1 MRGEGIL
8 PPTGRTERAPLNRL
22 WYTLWYTDWVVTC
35 ATHSKSV
42 GAFTSLSMR
51 RVTTSRACTSITISA
66 PSVSR
71 SCWDVDVRD
80 YDVDVKDYDVDVK
93 DYDVDVKDY
102 NVDVKDYNV
111 DNKGSAAPGWD
122 VDGYNT
128 DVKGYN
134 ADGKGYNVD
143 VDLVG
148 ELPAHEVGEV
158 DELVDID
165 LEPGRHGLLADVAL
179 TVRRP
184 PGAVHRENRHRR
196 PVLHPVLAR
205 GALPKKGKTFIRGHR
220 RPVLHPVLARARRPA
235 ERGGEVVA
243 GQSFGKSLPRGCEF
257 EGEGCDFKGRGGEFE
272 GEGCELEGNSYFS
285 TSAQKAAL
293 ESTYDCRTEVD
304 VKGYEVYI
312 KGYDADVKGYAA
324 VVVPRRRRQRWSR
337 CTTAGRRRMLRA
349 TRCTL
354 RATRCILRAEV
365 RMLRATRR
373 LSYLGAEGS

>member
-205 GALPKKGKTFIRGHR
+205 GALPKKGKTFIRG
-220 RPVLHPVLARARRPA
+220 
-235 ERGGEVVA
+235 
-243 GQSFGKSLPRGCEF
+243 CEF

-337 CTTAGRRRMLRA
+337 CTTAGRRRALYAPPPPASSPRCPWGTSSRRRA
-349 TRCTL
+349 PAPSPR
-354 RATRCILRAEV
+354 
-365 RMLRATRR
+365 
-373 LSYLGAEGS
+373 